1 MPNFTLKQIPD
12 EIFLKLRRQAE
23 VHHRSIN
30 SEIIACLEKALN
42 PQEIQ
47 PDQILRQA
55 RELRAQVPGTLTAE
69 EIQRAIGV
77 DRS

>member
-12 EIFLKLRRQAE
+12 EIFTKLRRQAE

-42 PQEIQ
+42 PQEIH
-47 PDQILRQA
+47 PDQILKRA
-55 RELRAQVPGTLTAE
+55 RELREQVPGMLSAE
-69 EIQRAIGV
+69 EIQRAIGA
-77 DRS
+77 DRP